1 MELGKLEHGCEIFF
15 SCHFRFLFGVKT
27 TVRGDG
33 ATIGKG
39 ERVSRTILRFI
50 AFFSTAFILKGIYFH
65 ENRKTEKPGHPALPK
80 SVFFLT
86 HFPETVQSK
95 RSAGQ

>member
-33 ATIGKG
+33 ATIGNG
-39 ERVSRTILRFI
+39 DRGARTILRFA
-50 AFFSTAFILKGIYFH
+50 AFFSLALILQGNYF
-65 ENRKTEKPGHPALPK
+65 
-80 SVFFLT
+80 S
-86 HFPETVQSK
+86 
-95 RSAGQ
+95 